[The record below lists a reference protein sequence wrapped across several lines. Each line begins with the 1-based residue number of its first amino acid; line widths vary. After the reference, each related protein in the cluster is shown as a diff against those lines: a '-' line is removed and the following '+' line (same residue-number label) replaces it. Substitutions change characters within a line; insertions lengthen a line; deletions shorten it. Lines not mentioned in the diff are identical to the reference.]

1 MAHAPHPS
9 PDVEEAPTSR
19 LVRELLVQA
28 ERLLHEEIRFV
39 RLGAMQAAKKSVP
52 AAALV
57 AVAGA
62 LGIVGFLVLC
72 LDVVYVLAYVMP
84 LWVSA
89 LVIGGALC
97 GAAGMLAIGAQRE
110 LKKAVSTSRET
121 AETVAEDV
129 RETAESVKEDV
140 RWEREKTHARA
151 SRTHAS
157 A

>member
-1 MAHAPHPS
+1 MPEHVPQPR
-9 PDVEEAPTSR
+9 PEETPTAT
-19 LVRELLVQA
+19 LVRELLLES
-28 ERLLHEEIRFV
+28 ERLLREEIRFV
-39 RLGAMQAAKKSVP
+39 RLGAADAAKRSLP

-97 GAAGMLAIGAQRE
+97 GAAGLLAIGAQRE

-121 AETVAEDV
+121 VETVAQDV

-140 RWEREKTHARA
+140 RWEREKTHAGA
-151 SRTHAS
+151 SRTPAS